1 MKVAQITSD
10 TTEKLF
16 SAEVA
21 PPATDDDGNEYQN
34 EDSEQYKKMEIQ
46 ADVLKVFEAMVR
58 ILKILFQFLF
68 VNIYDDIF
76 NLL

>member
-21 PPATDDDGNEYQN
+21 PTTTDDDGNEYKDEEN
-34 EDSEQYKKMEIQ
+34 EMYKKMEIQ

-58 ILKILFQFLF
+58 TISIFFPSLFANVYYCIL
-68 VNIYDDIF
+68 
-76 NLL
+76 

>member
-1 MKVAQITSD
+1 
-10 TTEKLF
+10 
-16 SAEVA
+16 
-21 PPATDDDGNEYQN
+21 
-34 EDSEQYKKMEIQ
+34 MEIQ
-46 ADVLKVFEAMVR
+46 ADVLKIFEAMVR